1 MPEYSYHAVDASGHA
16 TRGVMAA
23 ENELALERRL
33 REVGYWLIDAS
44 SSSRKH
50 AGGPSRVSRAE
61 LIEFLYG
68 MASLLAAGV
77 TAADAFR
84 AMVEE
89 TENESFRVV
98 LEDIELNLNAG
109 SSIHDAISKYPG
121 IFNAQSRHL
130 INAGEFSGNLAVA
143 FRDLAEHLEWTQKL
157 LADVKQATL
166 YPAMI
171 LAGVMGLIA
180 LMVTFVVPR
189 FAAIFADLDLDLP
202 ILTKGVILLGEWAQ
216 SYGWIFLLLLV
227 IAAFAARFAYRNL
240 DEARYFFDGLWMKVP
255 VFGPINRML
264 VLSRFA
270 HNMSLMIAA
279 GVPILQALELCRG
292 VVDNRVMEEAVRAAE
307 HAVNDG
313 LKVSEALRAHQ
324 IVSPMV
330 LRMITV
336 GEETGRLDE
345 ALGHAARRFDDE
357 IPRRIQAAFGVLEPT
372 IMLTLIGIVG
382 LIGGAVFLPMFS
394 LMSGLSH

>member
-130 INAGEFSGNLAVA
+130 INAGEFSASLSASNRPSSCTHASRPREVWTWGSTRSCPCPPPIRG
-143 FRDLAEHLEWTQKL
+143 FRW
-157 LADVKQATL
+157 ATCRSSSK
-166 YPAMI
+166 PA
-171 LAGVMGLIA
+171 
-180 LMVTFVVPR
+180 
-189 FAAIFADLDLDLP
+189 
-202 ILTKGVILLGEWAQ
+202 
-216 SYGWIFLLLLV
+216 
-227 IAAFAARFAYRNL
+227 
-240 DEARYFFDGLWMKVP
+240 
-255 VFGPINRML
+255 
-264 VLSRFA
+264 
-270 HNMSLMIAA
+270 
-279 GVPILQALELCRG
+279 
-292 VVDNRVMEEAVRAAE
+292 
-307 HAVNDG
+307 
-313 LKVSEALRAHQ
+313 
-324 IVSPMV
+324 
-330 LRMITV
+330 
-336 GEETGRLDE
+336 
-345 ALGHAARRFDDE
+345 
-357 IPRRIQAAFGVLEPT
+357 
-372 IMLTLIGIVG
+372 
-382 LIGGAVFLPMFS
+382 
-394 LMSGLSH
+394 

>member
-1 MPEYSYHAVDASGHA
+1 MPDFSYHAVDASGHA

-33 REVGYWLIDAS
+33 REVGYWLIDAKAGV
-44 SSSRKH
+44 RKH
-50 AGGPSRVSRAE
+50 ARGSGRVSRAE
-61 LIEFLYG
+61 LVEFLYG

-77 TAADAFR
+77 TAAHALR

-89 TENESFRVV
+89 TENESFRVA

-109 SSIHDAISKYPG
+109 SSIHDAVSKYPG
-121 IFNAQSRHL
+121 IFNTQARHL
-130 INAGEFSGNLAVA
+130 IKAGEFSGNLATA
-143 FRDLAEHLEWTQKL
+143 FRDLAEHIEWTQKL

-171 LAGVMGLIA
+171 LAGVFGLIA

-189 FAAIFADLDLDLP
+189 FAAIFEDLDLDLP
-202 ILTKGVILLGEWAQ
+202 LLTRGVIALGEWAQ
-216 SYGWIFLLLLV
+216 SFGWVIGLILV
-227 IAAFAARFAYRNL
+227 AGGFAVRFAYRNL
-240 DEARYFFDGLWMKVP
+240 DDARLLIDGLWLKVP
-255 VFGPINRML
+255 VFGPLNRML

-279 GVPILQALELCRG
+279 GVPILQALALCRG
-292 VVDNRVMEEAVRAAE
+292 VVGNRVMESAIRAAE
-307 HAVNDG
+307 QAVSDG
-313 LKVSEALRAHQ
+313 HRVSEALREHQ

-330 LRMITV
+330 LRMLTV

-345 ALGHAARRFDDE
+345 ALAHTARRFDEE
-357 IPRRIQAAFGVLEPT
+357 IPRRIQAAFAVLEPA
-372 IMLTLIGIVG
+372 IMMTLIGIVG

>member
-23 ENELALERRL
+23 DNELALERRL
-33 REVGYWLIDAS
+33 REVGYWLITAS
-44 SSSRKH
+44 SGSRKH
-50 AGGPSRVSRAE
+50 AAASGKVSRAE

-68 MASLLAAGV
+68 MSSLLAAGV

-89 TENESFRVV
+89 TENEHFRVV

-109 SSIHDAISKYPG
+109 STIHDAMSKYPG
-121 IFNAQSRHL
+121 IFNTQSRHL

-157 LADVKQATL
+157 LADVKQATI

-171 LAGVMGLIA
+171 LAGVAGLIV

-189 FAAIFADLDLDLP
+189 FATIFEDLSLDLP
-202 ILTKGVILLGEWAQ
+202 LLTRAVILIGEWAQ
-216 SYGWIFLLLLV
+216 NYGWILALV
-227 IAAFAARFAYRNL
+227 LIAAAFGARFAYRNVDDATL
-240 DEARYFFDGLWMKVP
+240 FFDGLLLRVP

-270 HNMSLMIAA
+270 HNLSLMIAA

-292 VVDNRVMEEAVRAAE
+292 VVDNRVMEEAVVAAE
-307 HAVNDG
+307 YAVRDG
-313 LKVSEALRAHQ
+313 LKVSQALRAHQ

-330 LRMITV
+330 LRMIIV

-345 ALGHAARRFDDE
+345 ALGHAARRFDEE
-357 IPRRIQAAFGVLEPT
+357 IPRRIQAAFGVLEPA